1 MADEKGYTELW
12 TVRGDSM
19 DSYEGI
25 SDEELIRKLRSG
37 NGELMDYIMDKYKFL
52 VRKRAN
58 AMFLIGGE
66 NEDLIQ
72 EGMIGLF
79 KAVRDF
85 REDRES
91 SFAHF
96 ADLCVSR
103 QIFNAVEASRRKK
116 HQPLNS
122 YVSLN
127 AEDGE
132 SGAMFL
138 DMLMSLDAADPE
150 QLVIDRENAAAMGE
164 RIDRTFSRME
174 KTVLSYYLKGMNYVE
189 IAKVMDKKPKAIDN
203 ALQRIRGKLNS
214 RE

>member
-1 MADEKGYTELW
+1 MP
-12 TVRGDSM
+12 V
-19 DSYEGI
+19 DSYAQM
-25 SDEELIRKLRSG
+25 SDEEVIRLLRSG
-37 NGELMDYIMDKYKFL
+37 KTELMDYLLDKYKFL

-79 KAVRDF
+79 KAIRDF
-85 REDRES
+85 REDKES

-103 QIFNAVEASRRKK
+103 QIFNAVEASQRKK

-127 AEDGE
+127 AEGKE
-132 SGAMFL
+132 SGATIL
-138 DMLMSLDAADPE
+138 DMLMSMDSANPE
-150 QLVIDRENAAAMGE
+150 QLIIDKENAAAMGE
-164 RIDRTFSRME
+164 KIAHTFSKME
-174 KTVLSYYLKGMNYVE
+174 KTVLGYYLEGMNYQQ
-189 IAKVMDKKPKAIDN
+189 IAQIMGKKPKAIDN
-203 ALQRIRGKLNS
+203 ALQRIKGKLS
-214 RE
+214 GMERDTR

>member
-1 MADEKGYTELW
+1 
-12 TVRGDSM
+12 M
-19 DSYEGI
+19 DSYEGM

-127 AEDGE
+127 AENGE

-138 DMLMSLDAADPE
+138 DMLMSLDAGDPE

-214 RE
+214 KEQK

>member
-1 MADEKGYTELW
+1 
-12 TVRGDSM
+12 M
-19 DSYEGI
+19 DYYAGM
-25 SDEELIRKLRSG
+25 SDEELIRMLRSG
-37 NGELMDYIMDKYKFL
+37 KGELMDYIMDKYKFL

-85 REDRES
+85 KEDRES

-127 AEDGE
+127 AEDEE

-164 RIDRTFSRME
+164 KIDRTFSKME

-214 RE
+214 KE

>member
-1 MADEKGYTELW
+1 
-12 TVRGDSM
+12 
-19 DSYEGI
+19 
-25 SDEELIRKLRSG
+25 
-37 NGELMDYIMDKYKFL
+37 MDYIMDKYKFL

>member
-1 MADEKGYTELW
+1 MDVYEK
-12 TVRGDSM
+12 M
-19 DSYEGI
+19 
-25 SDEELIRKLRSG
+25 SDEELIRCLRGGKS
-37 NGELMDYIMDKYKFL
+37 ELMDYIMDKYKYL

-79 KAVRDF
+79 KAIRDF
-85 REDRES
+85 REEKES

-122 YVSLN
+122 YVSLS
-127 AEDGE
+127 AEDKE
-132 SGAMFL
+132 NGASLL
-138 DMLMSLDAADPE
+138 DVLMSMDSANPE
-150 QLVIDRENAAAMGE
+150 QLMIDRENATAMEE
-164 RIDRTFSRME
+164 RIARSFSKME
-174 KTVLSYYLKGMNYVE
+174 KAVLSYYLQGLNYRQ
-189 IAKVMDKKPKAIDN
+189 IAEVMEKKPKAIDN
-203 ALQRIRGKLNS
+203 ALQRIKGKLS
-214 RE
+214 DMEWGT

>member
-1 MADEKGYTELW
+1 
-12 TVRGDSM
+12 M
-19 DSYEGI
+19 DSYEGM

-127 AEDGE
+127 AENGE

-138 DMLMSLDAADPE
+138 DMLMSLDAGDPE

-214 RE
+214 KE